1 MRNFFLSI
9 AISFCCLSA
18 FAQQPLPDFK
28 VSDAGKNKVRI
39 EWINPYNEACIQLNI
54 QRSLDSVTG
63 FTTVFAS
70 ISPELPRNGYVD
82 EPPSP
87 NSMYYRIFY
96 VLSGGAYYFTD
107 SKKMSLGVDD
117 TKNVEEPE
125 EPDVFIT
132 IRNADS
138 VIRKLTY
145 KQFTFFRDSIISK
158 TRDTLVSITPQEV
171 LIKYFNPEN
180 IWVPSQFIFTNRDGN
195 VKILL
200 ADAKNK
206 KYRIEVFDENKKHL
220 FTLNKITDTELT
232 LEKVNFMKSGWF
244 FFELYEDNNLK
255 EKNKFYI
262 GKDFEK

>member
-1 MRNFFLSI
+1 
-9 AISFCCLSA
+9 
-18 FAQQPLPDFK
+18 
-28 VSDAGKNKVRI
+28 
-39 EWINPYNEACIQLNI
+39 
-54 QRSLDSVTG
+54 
-63 FTTVFAS
+63 
-70 ISPELPRNGYVD
+70 
-82 EPPSP
+82 
-87 NSMYYRIFY
+87 
-96 VLSGGAYYFTD
+96 
-107 SKKMSLGVDD
+107 MSLGVDD

-145 KQFTFFRDSIISK
+145 KQFTFFRDSIISR

-244 FFELYEDNNLK
+244 FFELYEDDNLK